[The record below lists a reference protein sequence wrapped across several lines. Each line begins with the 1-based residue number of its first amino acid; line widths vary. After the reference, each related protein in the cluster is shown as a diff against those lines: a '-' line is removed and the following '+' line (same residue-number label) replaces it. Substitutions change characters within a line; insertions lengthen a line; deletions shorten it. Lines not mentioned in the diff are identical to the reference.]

1 MNNAF
6 MNVRPRGQDI
16 APSKAPRKTNHSA
29 APMGL
34 VLNCRGLLQA
44 PLQGRAKN
52 SISLEGQAAGR
63 KSTDKRSKLKKA
75 AI

>member
-1 MNNAF
+1 MKNAF
-6 MNVRPRGQDI
+6 ELVRPKSVA
-16 APSKAPRKTNHSA
+16 APSKGPRKTNKSA

-52 SISLEGQAAGR
+52 AIDLEGQAAGR

>member
-1 MNNAF
+1 MSF
-6 MNVRPRGQDI
+6 PVPRPRGIDM
-16 APSKAPRKTNHSA
+16 PSKPPRKTNVSK

-63 KSTDKRSKLKKA
+63 KSTDKRAALKKA

>member
-1 MNNAF
+1 MNAF
-6 MNVRPRGQDI
+6 TNVRPRGADI
-16 APSKAPRKTNHSA
+16 APSKPPRKTNVSK

-44 PLQGRAKN
+44 PLQGRAAN
-52 SISLEGQAAGR
+52 AISLEGQAAGR

>member
-1 MNNAF
+1 MSNAF
-6 MNVRPRGQDI
+6 TSVRPRGADI
-16 APSKAPRKTNHSA
+16 DPSKPPRKTNASR

-52 SISLEGQAAGR
+52 SISLEGQAAGL

>member
-1 MNNAF
+1 MNAF
-6 MNVRPRGQDI
+6 ELARPKSKE
-16 APSKAPRKTNHSA
+16 APSPEPRRHNRSA
-29 APMGL
+29 APSRGL
-34 VLNCRGLLQA
+34 VMNSRGFLQA
-44 PLQGRAKN
+44 PLEGRARN